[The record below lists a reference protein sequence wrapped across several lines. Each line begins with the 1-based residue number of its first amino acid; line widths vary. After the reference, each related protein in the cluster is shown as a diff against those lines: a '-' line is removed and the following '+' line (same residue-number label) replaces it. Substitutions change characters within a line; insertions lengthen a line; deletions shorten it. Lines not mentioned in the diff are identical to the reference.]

1 MGRITDAIEAAK
13 SGDLMPLLT
22 EARDLPRGELTT
34 DFDQDGVPATNEE
47 GEGFNTITAAWM
59 NGTLTD
65 AQYCAVQS
73 VAQMNSEHRTE
84 VAALKPAE
92 PLR

>member
-1 MGRITDAIEAAK
+1 MGRISEAIEAAK
-13 SGDLMPLLT
+13 GGDLMPLLT
-22 EARDLPRGELTT
+22 EARNLPRGEPTT
-34 DFDQDGVPATNEE
+34 DFDQDGVPPTNEE
-47 GEGFNTITAAWM
+47 GEGFNTVTAAWM

-65 AQYCAVQS
+65 AQYRAVQS
-73 VAQMNSEHRTE
+73 VAQMNAEHKSE